1 MINTLDIDSAPA
13 PRNPN
18 LLLHCGANTV
28 DRRDVY
34 RTPTPDST
42 ATWFPMPHRHIL
54 EEVESQLWDS
64 GLEIKSETHAL
75 SHEGD
80 RYFGIIE
87 VCKQGHS
94 KDDYSWII
102 GIRNS
107 HDKTYPAGLVAGT
120 RVFVCD
126 NLAFSG
132 MVKIQRK
139 HTRFAA
145 RDLRHLTNR
154 AIGKLSCRLQRLDER
169 IDHYK
174 NARVTDLQAH
184 DMIVRAVDAK
194 AITNSQIPEVVEQWR
209 TPDHE
214 CFKKRNAWSLFNAF
228 TEATKK
234 LNPALQV
241 KRGEALQGLFDAKYS
256 FC

>member
-1 MINTLDIDSAPA
+1 MINTLDIEATVT

-18 LLLHCGANTV
+18 LLLHCGANVV
-28 DRRDVY
+28 DRREVY
-34 RTPTPDST
+34 RTPTPEAT
-42 ATWFPMPHRHIL
+42 ASWFPMPHRHLL

-64 GLEIKSETHAL
+64 GLQIKSETHAL
-75 SHEGD
+75 SHEGN

-87 VCKQGHS
+87 VAKQNTEHN
-94 KDDYSWII
+94 DYSWTI

-126 NLAFSG
+126 NLSFSG
-132 MVKIQRK
+132 LVKLSRK
-139 HTRFAA
+139 HTRYAA
-145 RDLRHLTNR
+145 RDLRSLTNR
-154 AIGKLSCRLQRLDER
+154 AIGKLSDRLQSLDER
-169 IDHYK
+169 IESYK
-174 NARVTDLQAH
+174 NTRVTDLQAH

-194 AITNSQIPEVVEQWR
+194 AITNSQIPEIVEQWR

-214 CFKKRNAWSLFNAF
+214 CFKRRNAWSLFNAF

-234 LNPALQV
+234 LQPTLQV
-241 KRGEALQGLFDAKYS
+241 KRGEALQGLFDAKYAL
-256 FC
+256 C

>member
-1 MINTLDIDSAPA
+1 MINTLDMEVVPT
-13 PRNPN
+13 PRNNN

-28 DRRDVY
+28 ERREVY
-34 RTPTPDST
+34 HTPTPEGTS
-42 ATWFPMPHRHIL
+42 TWFPMPHRHLL

-87 VCKQGHS
+87 VAKQSSEHG
-94 KDDYSWII
+94 DYSWII

-107 HDKTYPAGLVAGT
+107 HDKSLPAGLVAGT

-154 AIGKLSCRLQRLDER
+154 AIGKLGDRLQSLDDR
-169 IDHYK
+169 IVHYK

-184 DMIVRAVDAK
+184 DLIVRAVDAR
-194 AITNSQIPEVVEQWR
+194 AITNSQIPEIVEQWR
-209 TPDHE
+209 KPDHK
-214 CFKKRNAWSLFNAF
+214 CFQRRNAWSLFNAF

-234 LNPALQV
+234 LQPTLQV
-241 KRGEALQGLFDAKYS
+241 KRGEALQGLFDAKYAL
-256 FC
+256 C